1 MRESVVLLL
10 LGGAL
15 GLVFL
20 GFLGWVLEA
29 AESERKR
36 PSTSP
41 PKGRRPWASEEEL
54 NEKVLRWV
62 NKDARAR
69 ADRRRRT
76 W

>member
-1 MRESVVLLL
+1 MRESIVLLL

-36 PSTSP
+36 
-41 PKGRRPWASEEEL
+41 
-54 NEKVLRWV
+54 
-62 NKDARAR
+62 
-69 ADRRRRT
+69 DRKSVV
-76 W
+76 